1 VNINNAIVMPD
12 IEAQKL
18 LAQQLQIRQ
27 DAEKQLEDAMEAENG
42 AEKNTTWCHYHYGI
56 IWYHY
61 SITIVSLWYYMVSL
75 WYHYGVMNVDEC

>member
-1 VNINNAIVMPD
+1 MNAMPD

-42 AEKNTTWCHYHYGI
+42 AEK
-56 IWYHY
+56 
-61 SITIVSLWYYMVSL
+61 ITYIVSLVIRYHMVI
-75 WYHYGVMNVDEC
+75 

>member
-1 VNINNAIVMPD
+1 MNAIAMPD

-42 AEKNTTWCHYHYGI
+42 AEKLTCIVYYSIIGHTISYDI
-56 IWYHY
+56 IWIIWLDE
-61 SITIVSLWYYMVSL
+61 SWWIS
-75 WYHYGVMNVDEC
+75 MNIDGF

>member
-42 AEKNTTWCHYHYGI
+42 AEKEHNMV
-56 IWYHY
+56 
-61 SITIVSLWYYMVSL
+61 SLSLWYYMVSL
-75 WYHYGVMNVDEC
+75 

>member
-1 VNINNAIVMPD
+1 MPD

-42 AEKNTTWCHYHYGI
+42 AEKEHNM
-56 IWYHY
+56 
-61 SITIVSLWYYMVSL
+61 VSLWYYMVSL
-75 WYHYGVMNVDEC
+75 